1 MAVASKVGVCGAAGR
16 MGRAIIRLLCA
27 GPDAPATLGAAIEAR
42 GAAAVGQDAGVLAG
56 GRPLEIMI
64 RDQLPAVLNDCDVL
78 INFTLAEAVP
88 AVLGHCRQAGKPLVI
103 GTTGL
108 EPSTVKAVRDAARD
122 IPIVLAPN
130 MSVGVNLCLKLL
142 AQAAEVV
149 GEDADIEIIDLHHR
163 EKRDAPSGTALRM
176 GEKIARV
183 LGRDLEQSASYGR
196 RGIGPTRSRDTIAFA
211 TLRAGDSVGEHTV
224 LFALDGERIE
234 ITHRASSRET
244 FARGAIRAACWLVH
258 QVPGCYDMQDVLALR

>member
-1 MAVASKVGVCGAAGR
+1 
-16 MGRAIIRLLCA
+16 MGRTVIRLLCA
-27 GPDAPATLGAAIEAR
+27 GPGAPAALGAAIEAR
-42 GAAAVGQDAGVLAG
+42 GAAGVGQDAGVLAG
-56 GRPLEIMI
+56 GRALGVAV
-64 RDQLPAVLNDCDVL
+64 RDQLPPVLGDCDVL

-88 AVLGHCRQAGKPLVI
+88 AVLGHCREAGKPLVI

-130 MSVGVNLCLKLL
+130 MSVGINLCLKLL

-176 GEKIARV
+176 GELIARV
-183 LGRDLEQSASYGR
+183 LGRDLEQGASYGR
-196 RGIGPTRSRDTIAFA
+196 RGISPARSRETIAFSS
-211 TLRAGDSVGEHTV
+211 LRAGDSVGEHTV
-224 LFALDGERIE
+224 LFALRGERIE

-244 FARGAIRAACWLVH
+244 FARGAIKAACWLVR
-258 QVPGCYDMQDVLALR
+258 QGPGCYDMQDVLGLR